1 MFITLEG
8 PDGSGKTTQV
18 PALAEAIRQAGYD
31 LVLTR
36 EPGGTEIG
44 DQTRQVIMDLK
55 NKSMFPATEILLFQA
70 SRAQLVREVIL
81 PSLEAGKVV
90 LCDRYADSTLAYQ
103 GYGHQTDLNEL
114 RQVVRFAT
122 GGLIP
127 DLTLYLDVD
136 AETGLKRRKG
146 ESEQWNRMDA
156 YQLAFHER
164 VRTGYHKLIGEEP
177 GRWVLIDATQAP
189 EVVGAAM
196 QQAVLTRLAERE
208 DSPQVFEDD

>member
-103 GYGHQTDLNEL
+103 GYGHQTDIQQLKGIIE
-114 RQVVRFAT
+114 FAT
-122 GGLIP
+122 GGLQP
-127 DLTLYLDVD
+127 DLTLYLDLD
-136 AETGLKRRKG
+136 PEEGLKRRSDG
-146 ESEQWNRMDA
+146 EGEWNRLDDYA
-156 YQLAFHER
+156 LAFHNR
-164 VRTGYHKLIGEEP
+164 VREGYQKLIAENP
-177 GRWVLIDATQAP
+177 ARWVEIDANRGVE
-189 EVVGAAM
+189 EVAAELKRV
-196 QQAVLTRLAERE
+196 VLERLKAH
-208 DSPQVFEDD
+208 S

>member
-8 PDGSGKTTQV
+8 PDGSGKTSQI
-18 PALAEAIRQAGYD
+18 PALTAAIEAAGYE
-31 LVLTR
+31 VVVTR
-36 EPGGTEIG
+36 EPGGTAIG
-44 DQTRQVIMDLK
+44 DQVRGVIMDLK
-55 NKSMFPATEILLFQA
+55 NTAMHPRSEILLFQA
-70 SRAQLVREVIL
+70 SRAQLVNELIL
-81 PSLEAGKVV
+81 PALAMGKVV
-90 LCDRYADSTLAYQ
+90 VCDRYADSTLAYQ